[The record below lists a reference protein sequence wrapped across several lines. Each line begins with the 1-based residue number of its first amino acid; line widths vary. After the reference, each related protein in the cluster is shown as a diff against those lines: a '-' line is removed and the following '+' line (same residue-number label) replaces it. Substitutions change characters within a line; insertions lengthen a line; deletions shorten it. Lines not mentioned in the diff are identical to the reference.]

1 MRYFDT
7 LHPVTAAFYFASVL
21 LTSVF
26 SSSPAL
32 QLSSLA
38 GGIAFTAVLGRGKSR
53 RWGETVFD
61 IVLFALI
68 VITNPLFVH
77 KGATHLFRL
86 NGRPVTL
93 EATLYGVGVAVML
106 LSAVLW
112 FRCFNEIMTSDKLL
126 CLFGRATPKI
136 SLLLSLSLRSVPLF
150 KKRARMIRDA
160 QKTMGLYAADG
171 WLCRLRASMRTYSA
185 LVTQSIEGAIDMG
198 TSMKSRGYG
207 LKGRTSFALFRF
219 MKRDCILCSVI
230 ACADGIT
237 IAAGACGRLDFSFYP
252 HITAARWDALTTAAA
267 AAFFILSFLPFV
279 FEVKEDIKWRFCR
292 SKI

>member
-1 MRYFDT
+1 MAKINMRTAWERQMLIRDKTRPTIHDYLPLIFEDFYE
-7 LHPVTAAFYFASVL
+7 LHGDRGVGDDGAIL
-21 LTSVF
+21 
-26 SSSPAL
+26 
-32 QLSSLA
+32 
-38 GGIAFTAVLGRGKSR
+38 GGIG
-53 RWGETVFD
+53 
-61 IVLFALI
+61 
-68 VITNPLFVH
+68 
-77 KGATHLFRL
+77 RL

-93 EATLYGVGVAVML
+93 EATLYGVGIAVML